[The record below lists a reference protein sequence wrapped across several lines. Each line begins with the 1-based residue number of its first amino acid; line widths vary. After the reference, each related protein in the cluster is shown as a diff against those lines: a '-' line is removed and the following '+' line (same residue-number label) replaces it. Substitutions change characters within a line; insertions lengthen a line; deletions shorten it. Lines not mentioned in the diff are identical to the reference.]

1 MLSNTKAITE
11 SWMIHLKAEEIKE
24 LEMPRRY
31 IEDSTASK
39 ATKERARATLPQ
51 VRSGRSPPGV
61 LSMSDLTP
69 VRDNRSKGEVVSRVL
84 VHHALRL
91 RTMWEHT
98 GSCVQRS
105 RVWWDEVQKMA
116 QAHMTYF
123 QSHHVTSAYLL
134 VPQTWDRDSLFCTAN
149 QQTR

>member
-11 SWMIHLKAEEIKE
+11 SWMMHLKAEEIKE
-24 LEMPRRY
+24 PEMPRRY

-61 LSMSDLTP
+61 LSMPDLTA

-84 VHHALRL
+84 AHHALRS
-91 RTMWEHT
+91 RTLWEHT
-98 GSCVQRS
+98 GSCV
-105 RVWWDEVQKMA
+105 A
-116 QAHMTYF
+116 
-123 QSHHVTSAYLL
+123 
-134 VPQTWDRDSLFCTAN
+134 
-149 QQTR
+149 